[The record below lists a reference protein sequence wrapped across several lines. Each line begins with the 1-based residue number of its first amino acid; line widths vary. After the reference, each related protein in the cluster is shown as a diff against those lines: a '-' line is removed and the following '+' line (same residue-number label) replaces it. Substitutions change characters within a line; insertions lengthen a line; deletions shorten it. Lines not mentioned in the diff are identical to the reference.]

1 MRQRLADDPHVWA
14 SALFDEI
21 AALGYSQSYPTFVR
35 KIRNRGLRPLCGACA
50 GTKGRDTAIID
61 HPPGEECQWDWLE
74 LRDTQWGSK
83 AFVLVGVF
91 SFGRFSRLDHIKPG
105 PASSDRGTGRGAA
118 TFGGHCSAVAC
129 RSDGHCDNP
138 GNWSVTVVVCGGR
151 QALWGGCR
159 SVPTISSSTERGG
172 GKGYPLHLAALV
184 AHPVVV
190 NSLASAQQSLDRFC
204 VMVGDTRP
212 RGEATVGDLADSEPL
227 LELPPLSYPAEGT
240 LARKVAANGLVSVWG
255 NRYSVPPGVIDA
267 EVTVRWRHPHR
278 PGILLQ
284 RHHHHPRRRTR
295 HLPAHSLRHSRLE
308 KELRPTPANRE
319 PQQPR
324 QRQRRSQRRLVPG
337 TRRSR
342 LQLRTSRSANRSQP
356 TPTQQL
362 RRRRPTRRRTASRH
376 HHQPPPGHHTRCRQ
390 RVENPRP
397 TPLTPPGTQRRQ
409 PHHAVGFSAPGK
421 PRPGT

>member
-1 MRQRLADDPHVWA
+1 MLRRL
-14 SALFDEI
+14 
-21 AALGYSQSYPTFVR
+21 G
-35 KIRNRGLRPLCGACA
+35 GARRWRVDRMA
-50 GTKGRDTAIID
+50 TA
-61 HPPGEECQWDWLE
+61 
-74 LRDTQWGSK
+74 
-83 AFVLVGVF
+83 
-91 SFGRFSRLDHIKPG
+91 
-105 PASSDRGTGRGAA
+105 
-118 TFGGHCSAVAC
+118 
-129 RSDGHCDNP
+129 
-138 GNWSVTVVVCGGR
+138 WSVTVVVWVAKHYGVAVDPCPPYRPQRKGVVEK
-151 QALWGGCR
+151 AIHY
-159 SVPTISSSTERGG
+159 ISQRWWRT
-172 GKGYPLHLAALV
+172 
-184 AHPVVV
+184 VVV

-204 VMVGDTRP
+204 VTVGDTRP

-227 LELPPLSYPAEGT
+227 LELPPLAYPAEGT

-362 RRRRPTRRRTASRH
+362 RRRRPTRRRTAARH